1 MLDLLDM
8 ELESAAEVHRE
19 SLSKSKTNVSAQTKT
34 KKRKFREAF
43 NCQCDCK
50 TTTISKMAYKTGAL
64 NLLSKGR
71 RAVHVIRH
79 N

>member
-8 ELESAAEVHRE
+8 ELESATEVHRE
-19 SLSKSKTNVSAQTKT
+19 SVSKCKTYVSTQTKT

-43 NCQCDCK
+43 NAHCDCK
-50 TTTISKMAYKTGAL
+50 ATTISKMAYKTGAL

-71 RAVHVIRH
+71 RTVHVIRH